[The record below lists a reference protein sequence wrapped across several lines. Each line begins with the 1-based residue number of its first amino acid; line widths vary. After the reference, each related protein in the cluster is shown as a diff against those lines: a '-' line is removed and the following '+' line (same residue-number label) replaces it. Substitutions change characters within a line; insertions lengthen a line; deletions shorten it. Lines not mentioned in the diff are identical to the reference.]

1 MSRYK
6 LKEVKDRRDLRR
18 FIRFPLDLYRDCP
31 QYVPALNADQ
41 RKSLTSCS
49 TLSYCERAMWLAL
62 DGERVVGRICAMI
75 NPRYNEIYG
84 TRRARFGWFD
94 VVDDFEVASL
104 LIRRAEEWAAER
116 GMDEVHGPLYY
127 NTLGKQGMLVEGFE
141 NIPPFN
147 CLYNYPYYNDFLAAL
162 GYVKECDW
170 LQYKVRVPEEMPQK
184 LIRVGERLL
193 ERYSLRELDIDAL
206 KKDRKQVKAFFDIY
220 NRSFEK
226 SVHNFI
232 PFTDEEIWEEAD
244 QVIPMLNNRI
254 SCFLVDSKG
263 GIAGF
268 GVNFPSISGALR
280 KCRGHLFPFGWF
292 HLLRALHNCETIDLM
307 LNGASPEWQNTGV
320 SAVYHNL
327 IFDKCRRA
335 GVKWAITNPQIEDNP
350 AVKVW
355 ENYEHEPYMRRR
367 CYIRKIK

>member
-1 MSRYK
+1 M
-6 LKEVKDRRDLRR
+6 
-18 FIRFPLDLYRDCP
+18 
-31 QYVPALNADQ
+31 
-41 RKSLTSCS
+41 
-49 TLSYCERAMWLAL
+49 
-62 DGERVVGRICAMI
+62 
-75 NPRYNEIYG
+75 
-84 TRRARFGWFD
+84 
-94 VVDDFEVASL
+94 
-104 LIRRAEEWAAER
+104 
-116 GMDEVHGPLYY
+116 
-127 NTLGKQGMLVEGFE
+127 
-141 NIPPFN
+141 
-147 CLYNYPYYNDFLAAL
+147 
-162 GYVKECDW
+162 
-170 LQYKVRVPEEMPQK
+170 PEEMPQK